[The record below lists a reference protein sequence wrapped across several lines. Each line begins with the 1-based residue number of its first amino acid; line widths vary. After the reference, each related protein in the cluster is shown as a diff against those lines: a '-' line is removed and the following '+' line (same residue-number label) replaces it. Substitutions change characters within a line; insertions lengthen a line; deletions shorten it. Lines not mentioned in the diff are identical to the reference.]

1 MSEHYLGRS
10 VSIFH
15 RMTMSQLAHGLK
27 ECQDRQWAGYV
38 LLELFYCD
46 GIRQEELSRL
56 LNIDRANTT
65 RAINKLVQEGYVRR
79 QPDPEDGRAH
89 RVYLTEKG
97 PGLKPDLFNLL
108 GSWDEELLGA
118 LTPDEQDLFLT
129 LLRKMGQ
136 AVRTAVAA
144 LTASSSR
151 IAFIAREWFRL
162 DSRSILCL
170 NGG

>member
-1 MSEHYLGRS
+1 MPVKMCPEHYLGRWF
-10 VSIFH
+10 SIFH

-27 ECQDRQWAGYV
+27 ECGIGSGQAMF
-38 LLELFYCD
+38 LLELFFCD

-89 RVYLTEKG
+89 RVYLTEKALE
-97 PGLKPDLFNLL
+97 LKPDLVNLL

-136 AVRTAVAA
+136 AVA
-144 LTASSSR
+144 
-151 IAFIAREWFRL
+151 
-162 DSRSILCL
+162 DSGRCAHCQFLEDCVYCP
-170 NGG
+170 